1 MLRNDHFGERVSHSV
16 SPCVATIGTLVLFAC
31 ALRVPL
37 VLCMVLPNRT
47 VWECLGEMC
56 SVIYFRSRSLFVCFP
71 CRLASMLVYFCE
83 ARSMRVML
91 KSEPFRFVGT
101 KDATLLSEAANSLV
115 YLFGSCWMCFEV
127 RNWASKCRPPLLH
140 ISF

>member
-1 MLRNDHFGERVSHSV
+1 MSRSVSPPLVLWCCLLVHFGEGVVQSV
-16 SPCVATIGTLVLFAC
+16 VCHWCC
-31 ALRVPL
+31 AWCCPIAQFGRDVF
-37 VLCMVLPNRT
+37 C
-47 VWECLGEMC
+47 
-56 SVIYFRSRSLFVCFP
+56 YFRSSQVFFVCFR

-127 RNWASKCRPPLLH
+127 RNWTSKCRPAPPLLH